1 MLDPRADHRL
11 FRHFI
16 VHIFIITYARP
27 AINTGFGV
35 ERSSINFSRSNNRF
49 VYAAPCQP
57 PQLHGMLMLLKI

>member
-49 VYAAPCQP
+49 VYAAPWQP